1 MTQKRILVFGVFDK
15 LHEGHIHFLLEA
27 KKLGEHLIVAVAQD
41 GAVKRLKGKEPI
53 WSLEKRSAQIKR
65 LEFVNEVVIGDDTEG
80 GWGVVKSSEPDVIA
94 LGYDQVELKKAL
106 VPLAKEWGFT
116 LKVLN
121 PYEPD
126 KFHSSL
132 LN

>member
-1 MTQKRILVFGVFDK
+1 MTQKRILVFGVFDR

-41 GAVKRLKGKEPI
+41 SAVKRLKGKEPQL
-53 WSLEKRSAQIKR
+53 SLEKRSAQLRR
-65 LEFVNEVVIGDDTEG
+65 LEFVNEVIAGDESEG
-80 GWGVVKSSEPDVIA
+80 GWGVVKLSKPDVIA
-94 LGYDQVELKKAL
+94 LGYDQNELKKAL
-106 VPLAKEWGFT
+106 APLAKEWRFT
-116 LKVLN
+116 LKVLA